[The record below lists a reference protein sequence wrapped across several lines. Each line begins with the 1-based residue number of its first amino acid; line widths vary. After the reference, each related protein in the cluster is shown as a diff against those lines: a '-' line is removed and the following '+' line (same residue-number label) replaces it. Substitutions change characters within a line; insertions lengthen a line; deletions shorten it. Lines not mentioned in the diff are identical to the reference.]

1 MPLNNEQCRTRHTLI
16 DLNHVAL
23 NYSFMISLDKCNGS
37 CNSVDNSSAQ
47 KCILNKISINAKTLI
62 KQNVTAATNVQH
74 IIQIK
79 NGIAKHV
86 NIIVKITISAKNIIV
101 GIQGNVFVKKTGIS
115 KAFLMSQ
122 QLCVMK
128 LYTLQIVQQ
137 I

>member
-1 MPLNNEQCRTRHTLI
+1 MPLNNEPCRTRHTLI

-47 KCILNKISINAKTLI
+47 KCILNKISINAKVFNILTEIDAAKTLI

-74 IIQIK
+74 VIQIK

-86 NIIVKITISAKNIIV
+86 NIIVKITINAKNIIV

-122 QLCVMK
+122 
-128 LYTLQIVQQ
+128 
-137 I
+137 

>member
-47 KCILNKISINAKTLI
+47 KCTLNKISINAKVFNILTEIDAAKTLI
-62 KQNVTAATNVQH
+62 KRNVTGTTNVQH
-74 IIQIK
+74 VIQIK
-79 NGIAKHV
+79 NGIAKHD
-86 NIIVKITISAKNIIV
+86 NIIVKITISAKNIV
-101 GIQGNVFVKKTGIS
+101 GIQGNVFVRKAGIS

-122 QLCVMK
+122 
-128 LYTLQIVQQ
+128 
-137 I
+137 

>member
-47 KCILNKISINAKTLI
+47 KCILNKISINAKVFNILTEIDAAKTLI
-62 KQNVTAATNVQH
+62 KQNATAATNVQH
-74 IIQIK
+74 AIQIK

-101 GIQGNVFVKKTGIS
+101 GIQGNVYVKKAGIS

-122 QLCVMK
+122 
-128 LYTLQIVQQ
+128 
-137 I
+137 